1 MSETVTLDN
10 FTVRGLPDRGYTLTA
25 GNVSSFTDGA
35 KELAYEYLIPFLF
48 SSYRTS
54 YKKGKDA
61 TDISIAKPNEL
72 RVEGVN
78 DDGGLLGFNSRGLKR

>member
-48 SSYRTS
+48 
-54 YKKGKDA
+54 
-61 TDISIAKPNEL
+61 N
-72 RVEGVN
+72 
-78 DDGGLLGFNSRGLKR
+78 